1 MKELPMIVAQTK
13 VGKVVNVKIW
23 RNKKLISKKIT
34 LGRLETSEDFKATKP
49 KSKNS
54 DDGEEKWK
62 EEPSN
67 PEPGKNIEKSD

>member
-1 MKELPMIVAQTK
+1 MFAWFTNFDHWADY
-13 VGKVVNVKIW
+13 VGLSLW
-23 RNKKLISKKIT
+23 ISAGLSLV
-34 LGRLETSEDFKATKP
+34 LGLALMLRATKP

-54 DDGEEKWK
+54 DDGEAKWK